1 MKIIMICSHDIE
13 EWVESAELDQQEFRQ
28 AVHTILAA
36 IAQNPDLR
44 DKMVIKGGVLLAIR
58 YKSVRFTRDID
69 FSTQKKLRDIPPQD
83 LKDMLAD
90 TLPQTVEQLDYDL
103 DCRVQSISVQP
114 RETASFPSI
123 KLTIGYAYK
132 GTPKHKRLLAGN
144 CPSVVS
150 IDYSLN
156 ESTQY
161 VEDLLIGDGDTITAY
176 ALTDLISEKFR
187 ALLQQIKRDRQRRQD
202 IFDLFHLLNSQG
214 PFDGDEKT
222 RILHAFVYKC
232 RARDIEPTSD
242 ALRNQEIYKRAKAEY
257 PTLANEVEG
266 ELPDFDKM
274 YQQVTEFYESLDW
287 P

>member
-1 MKIIMICSHDIE
+1 MISSHDIE
-13 EWVESAELDQQEFRQ
+13 EWVEDSKQGQREFRE

-36 IAQNPDLR
+36 IAQTPDLR

-69 FSTQKKLRDIPPQD
+69 FSTQHKLNDVPPED
-83 LKDMLAD
+83 VKE
-90 TLPQTVEQLDYDL
+90 TLEGALRQTVEQLDYDL

-123 KLTIGYAYK
+123 KITVGHAYK
-132 GTPKHKRLLAGN
+132 GTRKHKHLLAGS

-156 ESTQY
+156 EATQY
-161 VEDLLIGDGDTITAY
+161 VEDLLIRDGDIIVAY

-187 ALLQQIKRDRQRRQD
+187 AVLQQIERNRQRRQD
-202 IFDLFHLLNSQG
+202 IFDLFHLLNSEG
-214 PFDGDEKT
+214 PFDADEKT
-222 RILHAFVYKC
+222 RILHTLVLKC
-232 RARDIEPTSD
+232 RARDIEPSSN
-242 ALRNQEIYKRAKAEY
+242 ALRDQEIYDRAKAEY
-257 PTLANEVEG
+257 PTLADEVPG
-266 ELPDFDKM
+266 VLPDFDEM
-274 YQQVTEFYESLDW
+274 YGQVREFYESLDW